1 MYCSRNGYNFSTQL
15 SRLFETNLLS
25 NGIKSTFSKMCWTD
39 KCNRQGSRTWWGPLC
54 RGMWINETEPPIL
67 LLLCHT
73 KPRSQHLNRCCKKLL
88 LHIWMDSNHP
98 MELSDFGLC
107 CVEAMQPDFECVL
120 PWKMVCVCVCV
131 GSVFVGWVLMLL
143 AFIWV

>member
-1 MYCSRNGYNFSTQL
+1 
-15 SRLFETNLLS
+15 
-25 NGIKSTFSKMCWTD
+25 
-39 KCNRQGSRTWWGPLC
+39 
-54 RGMWINETEPPIL
+54 
-67 LLLCHT
+67 
-73 KPRSQHLNRCCKKLL
+73 
-88 LHIWMDSNHP
+88 MDSNHP

-143 AFIWV
+143 AFI